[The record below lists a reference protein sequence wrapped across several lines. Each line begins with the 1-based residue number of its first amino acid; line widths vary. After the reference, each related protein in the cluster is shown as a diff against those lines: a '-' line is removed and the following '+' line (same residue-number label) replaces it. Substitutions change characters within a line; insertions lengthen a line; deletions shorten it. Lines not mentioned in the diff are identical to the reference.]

1 MKKGWGHQ
9 EIEFTFESKNPEDL
23 YILQVRDIILREER
37 DIPFF
42 DKKLLEQ
49 LECIGKGIGVSG
61 GLISGRIVFTLEDI
75 FKFKSTNDPL
85 ILLRYDTV
93 PDNIKEIALVN
104 GILTARGGQTSHAA
118 IVASRLGKVCVVGC
132 ENLNIN
138 ELKKEA
144 KINGYV
150 LKLGD
155 WITLNGISGQIFKGK
170 IEELTKK
177 FY

>member
-1 MKKGWGHQ
+1 M
-9 EIEFTFESKNPEDL
+9 
-23 YILQVRDIILREER
+23 
-37 DIPFF
+37 
-42 DKKLLEQ
+42 
-49 LECIGKGIGVSG
+49 
-61 GLISGRIVFTLEDI
+61 
-75 FKFKSTNDPL
+75 
-85 ILLRYDTV
+85 LRYDTV